1 MTSERPSLVKYLE
14 EVVQPALFEKLDAA
28 FPEFGWR
35 RTPAGWVATNRAFTK
50 ERFGVRPD
58 RVICHRPFGFLI
70 HGDRAQTWCAY
81 VHGGTPPQGR
91 AFREAV
97 AALAARAGVA
107 PPGDSAPERSRDE
120 RAEVLEHFVEAA
132 HRRLVDADDPDARRA
147 RAALE
152 RRGLG
157 RETWAEYE
165 LGLAP
170 PIGSGAGVDLSE
182 LRLVG
187 LADAHGASRIVGAW
201 RDSHGTLVA
210 VFGRRLRG
218 GGPKYLCSTGPRPPL
233 FGLPLQAPAPALVL
247 VEGIFDALALRAAR
261 VRNVVAAAGT
271 TISQGTWSA
280 LEALGCRDLT
290 LWFDSDEPGRKALL
304 HAVQGAP
311 SASERRPQLFVIHP
325 DETRRLGGAAARRKV
340 DPNSV
345 VLAAGRRGVLELL
358 ARRWP
363 ARIYAALSGAE
374 EDLDQALLGSLGA
387 TDWDLEPILRTVSH
401 LSGDAREIA
410 LGTRECDALLEGC
423 LESGRALR
431 RVGVPAAHVA
441 AEIAPRL
448 AQLAREAGP

>member
-1 MTSERPSLVKYLE
+1 LTSERPSLVEYLE
-14 EVVQPALFEKLDAA
+14 EVVQPVLFEKLDAA

-35 RTPAGWVATNRAFTK
+35 RTAAGWVATNRAFTK
-50 ERFGVRPD
+50 ERFRVRPD

-70 HGDRAQTWCAY
+70 HGEHAQTWCAY
-81 VHGGTPPQGR
+81 VHGGTAPQGR
-91 AFREAV
+91 AFRAAV
-97 AALAARAGVA
+97 VALAERAGVA
-107 PPGDSAPERSRDE
+107 PPGDSAPARARDE
-120 RAEVLEHFVEAA
+120 RTEVLEHFIEAA
-132 HRRLVDADDPDARRA
+132 RRRLLDADAPDARTA
-147 RAALE
+147 RAILE

-157 RETWAEYE
+157 QETWAEFE

-170 PIGSGAGVDLSE
+170 PIEGDAGADLSE
-182 LRLVG
+182 FRAVG
-187 LADAHGASRIVGAW
+187 LADAHWASRIVGPW
-201 RDSHGTLVA
+201 RGSNGELVA

-218 GGPKYLCSTGPRPPL
+218 PGPKYLCSKGPRPPL
-233 FGLPLQAPAPALVL
+233 FGLPLPAPAPALVL
-247 VEGIFDALALRAAR
+247 VEGIFDALALRAAG

-271 TISQGTWSA
+271 TISQGAWSA

-304 HAVQGAP
+304 HAIQGAP
-311 SASERRPQLFVIHP
+311 SASEGRPQLFVIHA
-325 DETRRLGGAAARRKV
+325 DEARRLAGAAAPRKV

-345 VLAAGRRGVLELL
+345 ILLAGRRGVLELL

-363 ARIYAALSGAE
+363 ARIYAAFSSAE

-387 TDWDLEPILRTVSH
+387 TDWDLESILRTVSH

-431 RVGVPAAHVA
+431 RAGVPAAHVA

>member
-1 MTSERPSLVKYLE
+1 MRTERPSLVAYLE

-35 RTPAGWVATNRAFTK
+35 RTSAGWVATNRSFTK

-70 HGDRAQTWCAY
+70 HGGRGHTWCAY
-81 VHGGTPPQGR
+81 VQGGTPPQGR
-91 AFREAV
+91 AFRDSV

-107 PPGDSAPERSRDE
+107 PPGDFAPPRRRDE
-120 RAEVLEHFVEAA
+120 RTEILARFLEAA
-132 HRRLVDADDPDARRA
+132 HRRLIGADDPDARRA

-157 RETWAEYE
+157 QDTWDAFEIG
-165 LGLAP
+165 LVPPVGGDAGLAP
-170 PIGSGAGVDLSE
+170 SQ

-187 LADAHGASRIVGAW
+187 LADTHWANRIVGAW
-201 RDSHGTLVA
+201 RDASGKLVA
-210 VFGRRLRG
+210 IFGRRLRG

-233 FGLPLQAPAPALVL
+233 FGLPLPAPAPALVL
-247 VEGIFDALALRAAR
+247 VEGLFDALALRAGG

-271 TISQGTWSA
+271 TISQSAWCA

-290 LWFDSDEPGRKALL
+290 LWFDSDQPGRKALL
-304 HAVQGAP
+304 QAIQGGP
-311 SASERRPQLFVIHP
+311 SASEDRPQLFAIHP
-325 DETRRLGGAAARRKV
+325 DEAWRLAGAPARRKV

-345 VLAAGRRGVLELL
+345 VLANGRRGVLELL

-363 ARIYAALSGAE
+363 ARIYAALNGAE
-374 EDLDQALLGSLGA
+374 EDLDQALLSSLGA
-387 TDWDLEPILRTVSH
+387 TEWDLESVLRNVPY

-410 LGTRECDALLEGC
+410 LSVRECDALLEGC

-431 RVGVPAAHVA
+431 RAGVPPAHIA
-441 AEIAPRL
+441 RELAPRL
-448 AQLAREAGP
+448 AQLARESRP

>member
-1 MTSERPSLVKYLE
+1 LTGERPSLVEYLQ
-14 EVVQPALFEKLDAA
+14 EVVQPVLFEKLDAA

-35 RTPAGWVATNRAFTK
+35 RTAAGWVATNRAFTK

-70 HGDRAQTWCAY
+70 HGERAQTWCAY

-97 AALAARAGVA
+97 ASLAARAGVA
-107 PPGDSAPERSRDE
+107 PPGDSAPARARDE
-120 RAEVLEHFVEAA
+120 RTDVLEHFIATA
-132 HRRLVDADDPDARRA
+132 RRRLLDADDPDARRA
-147 RAALE
+147 RSALD

-157 RETWAEYE
+157 QETWAEFE

-170 PIGSGAGVDLSE
+170 AANGGAGVDLSD
-182 LRLVG
+182 LRAVG
-187 LADAHGASRIVGAW
+187 LADAHWASRIVGAW

-210 VFGRRLRG
+210 IFGRRLRG

-233 FGLPLQAPAPALVL
+233 FGLPLPARAPALVL
-247 VEGIFDALALRAAR
+247 VEGIFDALALRAAG

-271 TISQGTWSA
+271 TISQGAWSA

-304 HAVQGAP
+304 HAIQGAP
-311 SASERRPQLFVIHP
+311 CASERRPQLFVIHP
-325 DETRRLGGAAARRKV
+325 DEARRFVCVPARRKV

-363 ARIYAALSGAE
+363 ARIYAALNGAE

-431 RVGVPAAHVA
+431 RAGVPAAHVA

-448 AQLAREAGP
+448 AELAREAGP

>member
-1 MTSERPSLVKYLE
+1 LTTHRPSLVDYLE

-28 FPEFGWR
+28 FPDFGWR
-35 RTPAGWVATNRAFTK
+35 RTAAGWVATNRAFTK

-70 HGDRAQTWCAY
+70 HGERPQTWCAY

-107 PPGDSAPERSRDE
+107 PPGDSAPERVRDE
-120 RAEVLEHFVEAA
+120 RAEVLAHFVETAR
-132 HRRLVDADDPDARRA
+132 RRLVDADDPDVHRA

-157 RETWAEYE
+157 HETWAEFE

-170 PIGSGAGVDLSE
+170 PVGGVAGVDLSD
-182 LRLVG
+182 LRAVG
-187 LADAHGASRIVGAW
+187 LADAHWANRIVGPW
-201 RDSHGTLVA
+201 RGSSGELAA

-233 FGLPLQAPAPALVL
+233 FGLPLPAPAPALVL
-247 VEGIFDALALRAAR
+247 AEGIFDALALRAAG

-271 TISQGTWSA
+271 TISQGAWSA

-290 LWFDSDEPGRKALL
+290 LWFDSDAPGRKALL
-304 HAVQGAP
+304 HAIQGAP
-311 SASERRPQLFVIHP
+311 SVGEGRAQLFVIHP
-325 DETRRLGGAAARRKV
+325 DGARRLGAAAPRKV

-345 VLAAGRRGVLELL
+345 VLVAGRRGVLELL

-363 ARIYAALSGAE
+363 ARIYAALNSAE

-387 TDWDLEPILRTVSH
+387 TGWDLEPILEESSH

-410 LGTRECDALLEGC
+410 IQVRESDALLEGC
-423 LESGRALR
+423 LESGMALR
-431 RVGVPAAHVA
+431 RAGVPAAHVA
-441 AEIAPRL
+441 AELAPRL
-448 AQLAREAGP
+448 AQLAREAGR